1 MDDTL
6 KKIERAKLRLILNKQ
21 PFFGVLFA
29 HLKPVRVDDPA
40 VVGTMATDGSHLYYH
55 PPFVES
61 LDEDEMMFVAAHE
74 VMHDALEHHIRR
86 RERDPKKWNMAA
98 DYAIN
103 GTLIEA
109 KIGKMPEGGLHDPSY
124 AGMSAEEIYARMP
137 DPPKDG
143 GGSKNGNDPGGC
155 GGVIDGAAPHDEAK
169 QAELRA
175 ATQIRVR
182 QAANLSKARNAG
194 VLPGYLQRLVDEIT
208 APKVNWADELRR
220 LVARSLSITEA
231 TWSRPNRRHLHAGLY
246 LPGVIANGIDELVVA
261 VDTSGS
267 IWSEPEILAAFTAE
281 VAALLDG
288 GQIDRIHVV
297 YADAE
302 VKKAAEYARGDI
314 FKMEAVGG
322 GGTAFSDTFAWV
334 KENVPNAA
342 AVIYLTDL
350 YVYDFGEEPSCPVIW
365 TMWGTAKEF
374 AENSAKTPFGD
385 AVHIQP

>member
-1 MDDTL
+1 MDPVA

-29 HLKPVRVDDPA
+29 HLKPVRVDDPSI
-40 VVGTMATDGSHLYYH
+40 VNTMATDGSHLYYH
-55 PPFVES
+55 PPFVEE
-61 LDEDEMMFVAAHE
+61 LDEEEMMFVAAHE

-86 RERDPKKWNMAA
+86 RDRDPKKWNMAA

-109 KIGKMPEGGLHDPSY
+109 KIGKMPEGGLHDPGY

-143 GGSKNGNDPGGC
+143 GGSGNDPGRC

-194 VLPGYLQRLVDEIT
+194 TLPDYLQRLVDEIT

-220 LVARSLSITEA
+220 LVARSLSISEA
-231 TWSRPNRRHLHAGLY
+231 TWSRPNRRHIHAGLY
-246 LPGVIANGIDELVVA
+246 LPGMMANAIDQLVVA

-267 IWSEPEILAAFTAE
+267 IWSEPETLAAFTTE
-281 VAALLDG
+281 VAAILDDG
-288 GQIDRIHVV
+288 HVDKIIV
-297 YADAE
+297 IYADAAVRKVE
-302 VKKAAEYARGDI
+302 EFQRGDI
-314 FKMEAVGG
+314 FKMKAVGG
-322 GGTAFSDTFAWV
+322 GGTAFSDTFNWV
-334 KENVPNAA
+334 KENAPDAA

-350 YVYDFGEEPSCPVIW
+350 YVYDFGEQPACPVIW
-365 TMWGTAKEF
+365 TMWGTAQEF

-385 AVHIQP
+385 AVHIVP